1 MLKPVRLIHTLLYV
15 YFIHLHAPSASSILK
30 HLYFNYKLQTILL
43 LPYKKGHMKNT
54 PFTEKHKALGAKM
67 AEFAGYNMPIS
78 YSGINDEHAAVR
90 NNAGVFDVSH
100 MGEFILKGENALD
113 LIQRVTSN
121 DASKLT
127 AGKAQYS
134 CLPNNE
140 GGIVDDL
147 IVYCIEENKVYML
160 VVNASNIEKD
170 WNWISSHN
178 TNNVEMHNVSEKTC
192 LLAIQGPNATKIL
205 QPLTEIDIMN
215 LKYYTFV
222 KGTFA
227 GVENVLISA
236 TGYTGSGGV
245 EIYFEDKN
253 DNAEKIWNAIF
264 EAGKE
269 AGIKPIGLGA
279 RDTLRLEMGYCLYG
293 NDIDDK
299 TTPLE
304 GGLGWITKFTKDFT
318 AKDILER
325 QKAEGIKRKLIGF
338 EMAEKGIP
346 RHGYEIVDADG
357 NNIGEVTSGTQ
368 APSLGKAVGLGYVAK
383 EFSSIDSKIYVKVR
397 DKQLEAKVVKFP
409 FA

>member
-1 MLKPVRLIHTLLYV
+1 
-15 YFIHLHAPSASSILK
+15 
-30 HLYFNYKLQTILL
+30 
-43 LPYKKGHMKNT
+43 MKNT

-78 YSGINDEHAAVR
+78 YSGINDEHATVR

-100 MGEFILKGENALD
+100 MAEFILKGENALD
-113 LIQRVTSN
+113 LIQRVTTN

-134 CLPNNE
+134 CFTNDN

-147 IVYCIEENKVYML
+147 IVYCVEENKVYMI

-170 WNWISSHN
+170 WNWITSHN
-178 TNNVEMHNVSEKTC
+178 TNNVEMHNISEKTC

-205 QPLTEIDIMN
+205 QPLTDMDIMN
-215 LKYYTFV
+215 VKYYTFT

-227 GVENVLISA
+227 GVENVLVSA

-245 EIYFEDKN
+245 EIYFEDK
-253 DNAEKIWNAIF
+253 DDDASKIWDAIF
-264 EAGKE
+264 EVGKPQ
-269 AGIKPIGLGA
+269 GLKPIGLGA

-293 NDIDDK
+293 NDIDDT

-304 GGLGWITKFTKDFT
+304 GGLGWITKFTKEFT
-318 AKDILER
+318 ARPILEQ
-325 QKAEGIKRKLIGF
+325 QKAEGIKRKLVGF
-338 EMAEKGIP
+338 EMVDRGIP
-346 RHGYEIVDADG
+346 RHGYEIVDEQG
-357 NNIGEVTSGTQ
+357 TKIGEVTSGTQ
-368 APSLGKAVGLGYVAK
+368 APSLGKAIGLGYVQK
-383 EFSSIDSKIYVKVR
+383 DFSLIDSKIFIKIR
-397 DKQLEAKVVKFP
+397 DKQVEAKVVKFP

>member
-1 MLKPVRLIHTLLYV
+1 
-15 YFIHLHAPSASSILK
+15 
-30 HLYFNYKLQTILL
+30 
-43 LPYKKGHMKNT
+43 MKNT
-54 PFTEKHKALGAKM
+54 PFTENHKAFGAKM
-67 AEFAGYNMPIS
+67 AEFAGHYMPIS
-78 YSGINDEHAAVR
+78 YTGINDEHAAVR

-113 LIQRVTSN
+113 LIQRVTTN
-121 DASKLT
+121 DAGKLP

-134 CLPNNE
+134 CFTNQQ

-160 VVNASNIEKD
+160 VVNASNIQKD
-170 WNWISSHN
+170 WNWLSRFN
-178 TNNVEMHNVSEKTC
+178 TNNVEMHNISDKTC
-192 LLAIQGPNATKIL
+192 LLAVQGPNAIKIL
-205 QPLTEIDIMN
+205 QPLTNTDIMN

-245 EIYFEDKN
+245 EIYFEDKGDDAN
-253 DNAEKIWNAIF
+253 KIWNAIF
-264 EAGKE
+264 EAGKPQ
-269 AGIKPIGLGA
+269 GIKPIGLGA

-293 NDIDDK
+293 NDIDDN

-318 AKDILER
+318 AKEILER
-325 QKAEGIKRKLIGF
+325 QKAEGINRKLAGF
-338 EMAEKGIP
+338 EMVDKGIP
-346 RHGYEIVDADG
+346 RHGYEIVDEH
-357 NNIGEVTSGTQ
+357 GENLGIVTSGTQ
-368 APSLGKAVGLGYVAK
+368 APSLSKAIGLGYVKK
-383 EFSSIDSKIYVKVR
+383 EYASIDSKIYIKIR
-397 DKQLEAKVVKFP
+397 DKNLEAKVVKFP